1 MREAYEV
8 QPKFKQLLCE
18 KLLNTIYDRS
28 ALLQIQSI
36 DIRIPTKLFMAQ
48 KSEQDLKNV
57 SDATSGIIK
66 DYS

>member
-1 MREAYEV
+1 M
-8 QPKFKQLLCE
+8 LCE

-48 KSEQDLKNV
+48 KIEQDLKNI